1 MTADGVTVP
10 ISWGGE
16 PARNISLR
24 ARGREHGQAPR
35 MCAREWQSNRNC
47 TYSPER
53 HESNGCTFHRRWRR
67 GHSAPSLSS
76 LSRAA
81 IGGADGRVARRMRMR
96 MRTCASHSRAGGRER
111 NSCRSQRSHRPERAA
126 GTPEF
131 REIRQAE
138 PESGIRNVTPS
149 ARATTPKRR
158 TRRGGAEL
166 SESRGARAWSLSPGT
181 PLRGACVGPAPVA
194 TFPRFPRRV
203 RFHACGNI

>member
-10 ISWGGE
+10 ISWRGE

-53 HESNGCTFHRRWRR
+53 HESKGCTFHRRWRR

-111 NSCRSQRSHRPERAA
+111 NPCRSQRSHRPERAA

-149 ARATTPKRR
+149 MVTISCGTHARETLRSHSDS
-158 TRRGGAEL
+158 GGPSAAAAP
-166 SESRGARAWSLSPGT
+166 SRG
-181 PLRGACVGPAPVA
+181 
-194 TFPRFPRRV
+194 
-203 RFHACGNI
+203 